1 MSAYKLMMDVIRHGK
16 LSKADLSKKANVIYI
31 AGQLTD
37 EEYTE
42 IMAKI
47 EDIA

>member
-1 MSAYKLMMDVIRHGK
+1 MAYNLLKALIKKGTQSAAALT
-16 LSKADLSKKANVIYI
+16 KKANVYFA

-42 IMAKI
+42 IVELI
-47 EDIA
+47 EAM